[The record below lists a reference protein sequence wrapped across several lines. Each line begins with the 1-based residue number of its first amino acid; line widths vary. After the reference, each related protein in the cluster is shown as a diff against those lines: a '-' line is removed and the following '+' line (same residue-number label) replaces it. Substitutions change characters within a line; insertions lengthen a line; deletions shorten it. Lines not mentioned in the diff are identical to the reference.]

1 MLSVGPTPIQESIK
15 ASINVKTKSTNMLV
29 QAFYTVH
36 DMWGAP
42 VLTNKLYILGIA
54 AYSVIFRHW

>member
-15 ASINVKTKSTNMLV
+15 ASITVKTKSTNMLV

-36 DMWGAP
+36 DM
-42 VLTNKLYILGIA
+42 
-54 AYSVIFRHW
+54 